1 MSPFRRGDR
10 VVILQDPLAAL
21 DDAFGHEDPMM
32 GGDAGRRGTVLEV
45 ELALLPNLVQIQLDG
60 EKGAQWFGV
69 KLLAPLSAVDRLA
82 ELDL

>member
-1 MSPFRRGDR
+1 M
-10 VVILQDPLAAL
+10 ILQDPLAAL
-21 DDAFGHEDPMM
+21 DDAFGHDDPMM

-45 ELALLPNLVQIQLDG
+45 ELGMLPGLVQIQLDG
-60 EKGAQWFGV
+60 QTGAQWFGT